1 MKNKC
6 IVRICTDCV
15 VCDPKEVQKILDRV
29 SNIISKSYI
38 RQVNEQRE
46 AVKVVTV

>member
-6 IVRICTDCV
+6 IVRICTDYV
-15 VCDPKEVQKILDRV
+15 VRDPKEVRKILDRV
-29 SNIISKSYI
+29 SDIISKSYI
-38 RQVNEQRE
+38 RQVNERSE